1 MNKIKYAA
9 AVLIAIA
16 GMGLQQAKADLFT
29 SELNIGPDDSTGILF
44 GTVTVSLTGQVATIT
59 FNSNTALD
67 YHFIDSSIASV
78 NVNASTFTFA
88 IVNDPFFKNVN
99 IPGGNVNGF
108 GSFDLSINNKGGFGN
123 AIDTLSFTVTNTSGV
138 LWNSAS
144 DVLEFNADGF
154 DASAHVATQG
164 GSLTFFVAENG
175 TTTQVPDGGMTV
187 MLLGM
192 GLGALGMAQRFLK
205 K

>member
-1 MNKIKYAA
+1 MNKIKYIA

-29 SELNIGPDDSTGILF
+29 SELNIGPNDSTGILY

-67 YHFIDSSIASV
+67 YWFIDSSIASV
-78 NVNASTFTFA
+78 NVNASTFDFA
-88 IVNDPFFKNVN
+88 IVNDPFFSNVN

-108 GSFDLSINNKGGFGN
+108 GSFDLSINNLDGWGSK
-123 AIDTLSFTVTNTSGV
+123 IDTLSFTVTNTSGV

-144 DVLEFNADGF
+144 NVLEFNGDGF
-154 DASAHVATQG
+154 DASAHVATLG

-175 TTTQVPDGGMTV
+175 TNVPDGGTTV
-187 MLLGM
+187 MLLG
-192 GLGALGMAQRFLK
+192 LSFGALGIARRFLMR
-205 K
+205 

>member
-29 SELNIGPDDSTGILF
+29 SELNIGPNDSTGILF

-67 YHFIDSSIASV
+67 YWFIDSSIASV
-78 NVNASTFTFA
+78 NVNASTFDFA
-88 IVNDPFFKNVN
+88 IVSDPFFKNVN

-108 GSFDLSINNKGGFGN
+108 GSFDLSINNKGGWEN
-123 AIDTLSFTVTNTSGV
+123 RIDTLSFTVTNTSGV
-138 LWNSAS
+138 DWNSAS

-154 DASAHVATQG
+154 DASAHVATEG

-175 TTTQVPDGGMTV
+175 TTVPDGGMTV

-192 GLGALGMAQRFLK
+192 GLGVLGMAQRFLK
-205 K
+205 R

>member
-29 SELNIGPDDSTGILF
+29 SELNIGPNDSTGILF

-67 YHFIDSSIASV
+67 YWFIDSSIASV
-78 NVNASTFTFA
+78 NVNASTFDFA
-88 IVNDPFFKNVN
+88 IVSDPFFKNVN
-99 IPGGNVNGF
+99 IPGGTVNGF
-108 GSFDLSINNKGGFGN
+108 GDFDLSINNKGGWEN
-123 AIDTLSFTVTNTSGV
+123 RIDTLSFTVTNTSGV
-138 LWNSAS
+138 DWNSAS

-154 DASAHVATQG
+154 DASAHVATEG

-175 TTTQVPDGGMTV
+175 TTVPDGGMTV

-192 GLGALGMAQRFLK
+192 GLGVLGMAQRFLK
-205 K
+205 R